1 MTSPLSVLTCSVGN
15 TNPDNPL
22 GLEIWVDDQLI
33 LDIKQLVTT
42 VNWSYEISDDP
53 AEHVLKF
60 VLKNKTQDHT
70 VIDDLGNI
78 ISDTCLTI
86 TDIKFDGIELGHLF
100 VEESEYHHDFNGTQ
114 PSIVEPFFGN
124 MGCNGQVE
132 FRFTSPAYIWL
143 LENT

>member
-42 VNWSYEISDDP
+42 VNWSHEISDDP
-53 AEHVLKF
+53 AKHVLKF

-100 VEESEYHHDFNGTQ
+100 VEESEYHHDFNGTAALIQ
-114 PSIVEPFFGN
+114 QKFYGT
-124 MGCNGQVE
+124 MGCNGSVSLK
-132 FRFTSPAYIWL
+132 FSTPIYLWL
-143 LENT
+143 LEHL